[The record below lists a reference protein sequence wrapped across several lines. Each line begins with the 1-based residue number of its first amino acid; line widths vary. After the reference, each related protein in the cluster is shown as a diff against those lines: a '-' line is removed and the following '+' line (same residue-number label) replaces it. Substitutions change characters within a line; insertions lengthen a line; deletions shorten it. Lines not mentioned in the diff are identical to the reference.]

1 MHHSRANSKVCVCAW
16 VLIPF
21 VCAGCCQSMLCN
33 CPDGMSVPQPPFFAG
48 TPRELSKAV
57 LPEYVIEPPDIVV
70 IDALHVTP
78 RPPYHLRTQDVLSI
92 DVRGTFPDF
101 PIKGA
106 YPIQIGGIVSF
117 GHPYGPLEVGGM
129 TVEEA
134 REAIQ
139 KHLEKQLKPEAITV
153 SLAQIAGQQQV
164 AGEHLVKPDGTVTL
178 GVYGSVPVVGLTIG
192 EAKQAIEDHLAQFL
206 EDPEVAVDVFAYN
219 SKVYYVITEG

>member
-1 MHHSRANSKVCVCAW
+1 MRHNQADAKIRLCAL
-16 VLIPF
+16 VIIPF
-21 VCAGCCQSMLCN
+21 VCAGCCHSMLCSG
-33 CPDGMSVPQPPFFAG
+33 PDGLPIPPPPFG
-48 TPRELSKAV
+48 TVPRELSKAV
-57 LPEYVIEPPDIVV
+57 LPEYMIEPPDIVV

-78 RPPYHLRTQDVLSI
+78 RPPYRLRTQDVLSI
-92 DVRGTFPDF
+92 DVRGAFPDF

-164 AGEHLVKPDGTVTL
+164 AGEHLVKPD
-178 GVYGSVPVVGLTIG
+178 
-192 EAKQAIEDHLAQFL
+192 
-206 EDPEVAVDVFAYN
+206 
-219 SKVYYVITEG
+219 